1 MFTIT
6 KDKTKGQEFLYFKFD
21 SLENQDKWDRA
32 IYCNYMTKKIK
43 VKSKYFQ
50 TEYPEKEEKKDKDRE
65 RNILQREENSG
76 EYQIDREQILRKLD
90 GKKAS

>member
-1 MFTIT
+1 
-6 KDKTKGQEFLYFKFD
+6 
-21 SLENQDKWDRA
+21 
-32 IYCNYMTKKIK
+32 MTKKIK

-90 GKKAS
+90 GKKAI